1 MTTLDTREQTR
12 KRLIGTLFAGNAIA
26 STAYIGIATVGALIA
41 EQITG
46 STALSGL
53 APTVG
58 TLGVA
63 AAATYLSW
71 MSSKTGR
78 RPAFTAGFMLA
89 VLGAILSIVSIST
102 DNFLL
107 LLAGMLGVGAGR
119 SVTQLARYAA
129 GDMRPQEGR
138 AKAIGIIVWASTV
151 GAVIGPP
158 LIGPTSSLAA
168 TAGLDELIGP
178 LVVAVIGF
186 ALVAILMAIGLR
198 PDPMKLV
205 VDDGPHE
212 SGARVSKISSL
223 LASRSTQLSVIAVIT
238 SQTVMV
244 LVMVMTPL
252 HIRANDGSLATVGW
266 VMMAHAIGM
275 FAIAPVTGLLVSR
288 VGARVMIGTAVGV
301 FVASCALAFTAS
313 TASTPILVVS
323 MFGVGVAW
331 NFGFVAGSTLLQ
343 DGVAVQDRLKLQG
356 FTDSSAWIS
365 GAVAAG
371 LSGLVL
377 ANTSYATLAFL
388 GAVLALIPLIP
399 MYRLRTAPA

>member
-1 MTTLDTREQTR
+1 MTIVDSREQTR

-63 AAATYLSW
+63 AAAAYLSW
-71 MSSKTGR
+71 LSSKTGR
-78 RPAFTAGFMLA
+78 RPAFTLGFLFA
-89 VLGAILSIVSIST
+89 VLGAVLGILSLT
-102 DNFLL
+102 TGNFLL
-107 LLAGMLGVGAGR
+107 LLVGMLGIGAGR

-151 GAVIGPP
+151 GAIIGPP

-186 ALVAILMAIGLR
+186 ALVAILMLIGLR
-198 PDPMKLV
+198 PDPIKLV
-205 VDDGPHE
+205 VDDGRNE
-212 SGARVSKISSL
+212 TEAGVSTVSEL
-223 LASRSTQLSVIAVIT
+223 LESRSTQLSVIAVIV

-252 HIRANDGSLATVGW
+252 HIKANDGSLATVGW

-275 FAIAPVTGLLVSR
+275 FAIAPVTGFLVSR
-288 VGARVMIGTAVGV
+288 FGAKFMIGTAVAT
-301 FVASCALAFTAS
+301 FVASCALAVTAT

-365 GAVAAG
+365 GAIAAG
-371 LSGLVL
+371 LSGVVL
-377 ANTSYATLAFL
+377 ANTSYATLAVI
-388 GAVLALIPLIP
+388 GGMLALIPLVP
-399 MYRLRTAPA
+399 MYRLRTAQT